1 MASLDRVE
9 IPEDIIVDDIN
20 VQQDIG
26 QTAEQ
31 TVAEHFREDAIL
43 HICISIIFFV
53 HLNIFGF

>member
-26 QTAEQ
+26 PTAEQ
-31 TVAEHFREDAIL
+31 TVAEHSREDAIL
-43 HICISIIFFV
+43 YI
-53 HLNIFGF
+53 

>member
-26 QTAEQ
+26 PTAEQ

-43 HICISIIFFV
+43 YI
-53 HLNIFGF
+53 